1 MFLMLLRVNRLVPV
15 LATATA
21 ATLLMSGCAAPS
33 QTYAA
38 DKKDG
43 VYFTVP
49 YSWKKITS
57 LALNARESQST
68 TPGASDR
75 LAQVKWQEAYSPSA
89 EIGPAD
95 VFNLSTPKSPI
106 VYVRIRS
113 LSADEANAVS
123 YNALRNIIVPV
134 TTWLTSSSPSTPKF
148 QLLDDAE
155 SVQKIARGVH
165 TIFEFTGSD
174 GTSQTMNQTALVSDD
189 RSTIY
194 VLLLRSST
202 LYYNAHK
209 SELEKIAN
217 SFTVRGNS

>member
-1 MFLMLLRVNRLVPV
+1 MFSRIPRLISIVTTAMC
-15 LATATA
+15 ATF
-21 ATLLMSGCAAPS
+21 LISGCTAPS
-33 QTYAA
+33 QIYAA

-57 LALNARESQST
+57 LALNAREAQST

-75 LAQVKWQEAYSPSA
+75 LSQVKWQEAYSPSA
-89 EIGPAD
+89 DIGPAD
-95 VFNLSTPKSPI
+95 VFNLTTPKSPI

-134 TTWLTSSSPSTPKF
+134 TTWLTSTSPSTPKF
-148 QLLDDAE
+148 QLLDDGE
-155 SVQKIARGVH
+155 NIQKIARGVH
-165 TIFEFTGSD
+165 TIFAFTGSD
-174 GTSQTMNQTALVSDD
+174 GISQTMNQTSLVSDD

-194 VLLLRSST
+194 VLLVRSST